1 MSEKFRN
8 YYLNSICGHRDFSR
22 KDLIMIESEYLDS
35 KQLAVFLN
43 CSKKFIEKHRV
54 AGRIPGSVK
63 VGYSWRYRKS
73 EIEKR
78 LLSGQLLL
86 PVDKG

>member
-1 MSEKFRN
+1 
-8 YYLNSICGHRDFSR
+8 
-22 KDLIMIESEYLDS
+22 MIEKEFFNTSE
-35 KQLAVFLN
+35 LAIYLN
-43 CSKKFIEKHRV
+43 CSKKFIEKHRTT
-54 AGRIPGSVK
+54 ARIPGAVK
-63 VGYSWRYRKS
+63 VGYKWRYRKS